1 MTIQKYTG
9 YKGLLLNKAV
19 KKKYNEFTK
28 HGYKEIK
35 LEELWD
41 YLENYR
47 WQKKAAKSVWEK
59 RRDILLVTENEFFD
73 YQVIRARTIRPQDF
87 DWNNIDDLL

>member
-1 MTIQKYTG
+1 MTVPNYTG
-9 YKGLLLNKAV
+9 YKGLLLNTAV

-35 LEELWD
+35 LEEFWD

-47 WQKKAAKSVWEK
+47 WQKKDAKNVWEK
-59 RRDILLVTENEFFD
+59 RRDILSVTENEFFD
-73 YQVIRARTIRPQDF
+73 YQVIRASTIRPQDF
-87 DWNNIDDLL
+87 DWNKIDDLL